1 MTVIPLPD
9 AQLMTFEEFL
19 AWKPENKLYELH
31 RGTPIEMQSTGKH
44 EEVIGF
50 LGAELT
56 LEARRLQLPYFI
68 PKQAL
73 IQIPDQT
80 TAYCPDILL
89 LNRNALSDE
98 PLWQKASTV
107 TQAAT
112 ISLVIEV
119 VSTNWRDDYGYK
131 LTAYEALEIPEYW
144 IADYL
149 GLGGVRHIGSPKQ
162 PTLSVY
168 MLVEGEYQVQQFRGA
183 ERVQS
188 RLFPDLQLTAA
199 QIFRA
204 GG

>member
-19 AWKPENKLYELH
+19 VWKPENKLYELH
-31 RGTPIEMQSTGKH
+31 RGTPIEMQLIGKH

-50 LGAELT
+50 LGVELV
-56 LEARRLQLPYFI
+56 LEARRLQFPYFI

-73 IQIPDQT
+73 IKIPDQT

-89 LNRNALSDE
+89 LDRNALSNE
-98 PLWQKASTV
+98 PLWEKASTV

-112 ISLVIEV
+112 IPLVIEV

-131 LTAYEALEIPEYW
+131 LTAYEALGIPEYW

-162 PTLSVY
+162 PTFSVY
-168 MLVEGEYQVQQFRGA
+168 VLVEGEYQVQQFRGD
-183 ERVQS
+183 ERIQS
-188 RLFPDLQLTAA
+188 RLFPDLQLTAT